1 MGVLGVGRVAA
12 LARGATTLAPP
23 PPRRARRGG
32 ASAVGAS
39 SLTNCRGLS
48 RLAPA
53 RGAVKL
59 SLSQQLS
66 LAAGQQ
72 TELLQ
77 RNKEQQ
83 RKKEEERRRKNSA
96 LEVFQAVEAALRC
109 TCQKKVNI

>member
-39 SLTNCRGLS
+39 SLTNCLS

-53 RGAVKL
+53 RGDVKL
-59 SLSQQLS
+59 SLSQQVS

-83 RKKEEERRRKNSA
+83 RKKEEERRRRNSA

-109 TCQKKVNI
+109 TCQKKVYI

>member
-12 LARGATTLAPP
+12 LAGGATTLAPP

-32 ASAVGAS
+32 AASAVGAS
-39 SLTNCRGLS
+39 GLAGCRGLS

-53 RGAVKL
+53 GGAVKL
-59 SLSQQLS
+59 SLSQQVG

-83 RKKEEERRRKNSA
+83 REKKKKKEEGETGR
-96 LEVFQAVEAALRC
+96 
-109 TCQKKVNI
+109 

>member
-12 LARGATTLAPP
+12 LSGGATTLAPP

-39 SLTNCRGLS
+39 SLANCRGLS

-53 RGAVKL
+53 GSAVKL
-59 SLSQQLS
+59 SLSQQVS

-83 RKKEEERRRKNSA
+83 RKKKKKKEEGETMR
-96 LEVFQAVEAALRC
+96 
-109 TCQKKVNI
+109 